1 MTHYEQ
7 RLEEDENALRAAV
20 LGLAER
26 VRGNLS
32 NAVTA
37 LVSGDRDLAYRTIL
51 LDGPVN
57 RETERIDA
65 LCHRFI
71 ARHLPAAGHLR
82 FVSAVMR
89 MAVLLERMGDYS
101 VTICRETA
109 QLRAPLEGAFRDEV
123 STMAADSLGMFEKAM
138 RAFESRD
145 EALARATMREAER
158 VDRDFSQAFGM
169 LLTTDVSGLGMQD
182 VFGRLI
188 VIMQIERVSDQA
200 KNLCE
205 ETVFAVT
212 GETKKRRPVRVLFVS
227 ERDDADAQ
235 IAVAIGNR
243 RHRATGRFSSAALA
257 PASSVR
263 PDVASFLDAYGFDT
277 GDLAPESLSKAS
289 EDWSAWDVIVCLD
302 TPVER
307 FLDPVPFHTVVLR
320 WDVPGEP
327 GSVED
332 RYRFLSNAVGE
343 LMDTMRG
350 PEPAA

>member
-7 RLEEDENALRAAV
+7 RLEGDENALRAAV
-20 LGLAER
+20 LALADR

-51 LDGPVN
+51 QDGPVN

-89 MAVLLERMGDYS
+89 MVVLLERMGDYS

-109 QLRAPLEGAFRDEV
+109 QLRAPLEGAFRHEV
-123 STMAADSLGMFEKAM
+123 STMATDSLGMFEKAM
-138 RAFESRD
+138 RAFASRD
-145 EALARATMREAER
+145 EALARDTMRDAER
-158 VDRDFSQAFGM
+158 VDRDFSQAFEM
-169 LLTTDVSGLGMQD
+169 LLAADVSGLGMQD

-188 VIMQIERVSDQA
+188 VIMQLERVSDQA

-227 ERDDADAQ
+227 EHDDADAQ
-235 IAVAIGNR
+235 IAAAIGNR
-243 RHRATGRFSSAALA
+243 RHRATGQFSSAGMV
-257 PASSVR
+257 PAGTIR
-263 PDVASFLDAYGFDT
+263 PDVAAFLESYGFEVGT
-277 GDLAPESLSKAS
+277 LIPEGLARAS
-289 EDWSAWDVIVCLD
+289 ADWSAWNVIICLD
-302 TPVER
+302 GPVDR
-307 FLDPVPFHTVVLR
+307 FIDPVPFHTVVLR
-320 WDVPGEP
+320 WDVSAEA
-327 GSVED
+327 GSIED
-332 RYRFLSNAVGE
+332 RYRFLSNAVAE